1 MPEQTTKRGK
11 LHPVSFRAFVD
22 EMHQN
27 SKLKTVAIEELQS
40 LGFRAFAA
48 KHYDLITRQKQEL
61 DTIGD
66 KDCEELVTKA
76 VVLALRRNWPL
87 ELIHKGHNPPNFK
100 MEIVFGP
107 AKIGFEC

>member
-1 MPEQTTKRGK
+1 MPESTKRGK

-22 EMHQN
+22 EIHRD
-27 SKLKTVAIEELQS
+27 SRLKAVAIQELQS

-61 DTIGD
+61 DTIQD
-66 KDCEELVTKA
+66 KDCEELFTMA
-76 VVLALRRNWPL
+76 VVLALRKNWPL
-87 ELIHKGHNPPNFK
+87 ELIHKGHNPPNMK

-107 AKIGFEC
+107 AKLSIEC